1 MKWVV
6 SQLKLAAARRAKLEQ
21 KCRFE
26 GGPGGEED
34 AALLQHLVEELDEFR
49 QDEIVFMDKMR

>member
-1 MKWVV
+1 MRWAV
-6 SQLKLAAARRAKLEQ
+6 SQLKLAEACRARLEK

-34 AALLQHLVEELDEFR
+34 ASLLQHLVEELDEFR
-49 QDEIVFMDKMR
+49 QAEIVFMDKMR

>member
-1 MKWVV
+1 MV
-6 SQLKLAAARRAKLEQ
+6 SQLKLAEAYRARLEK

-34 AALLQHLVEELDEFR
+34 ASLLQHLVEELDKFR